1 MIETFQIL
9 LAEDDADDR
18 FFFTE
23 AFSGRKEITVAV
35 VENGVD
41 LLDHLAELKATLQFP
56 HLIVLDQNMPKLSG
70 LETLRELKIDTHYA
84 QIPVIL
90 YSTYADDRLRELGRT
105 DGALLVL
112 DKPIDRNGYI
122 NMLNT
127 IRIAIGN
134 VKTIG

>member
-23 AFSGRKEITVAV
+23 AFAGRQEIDIAAF
-35 VENGVD
+35 ENGVA
-41 LLDHLAELKATLQFP
+41 LLDRLQELKSTLTFP

-70 LETLRELKIDTHYA
+70 LETLRELKLDLHYSH
-84 QIPVIL
+84 IPVIL
-90 YSTYADDRLRELGRT
+90 YSTYTDERLRELGKS

-112 DKPIDRNGYI
+112 DKPLDRKGYE
-122 NMLNT
+122 NMLSM
-127 IRIAIGN
+127 IREAML
-134 VKTIG
+134 VKQ